1 LVGWIGDK
9 NCANYSRAK
18 AMLFIRGS

>member
-1 LVGWIGDK
+1 VGWIGDK
-9 NCANYSRAK
+9 NCANYSHAK